1 MTRKLR
7 ANKLTNQLQSILLVL
22 CMGLFMVAIGWLLL
36 GTIGIFLAIAISIY
50 NLVFGPTVSPR
61 AILRAYHAQ
70 PLTPYEAPQ
79 LIELFSALIE
89 RADLSHPVQL
99 WYVPSQ
105 VPNAFAVGS
114 GSNASVAVTD
124 GLLRLM
130 NERELAGVL
139 AHEVAH
145 VMHKDTTVMGIAD
158 TMGRIASGIARL
170 GLLVLFLGLPT
181 LISDASVAWTF
192 LAGCMMM
199 STPFAVFLLQMALSR
214 SREFNADLGA
224 VSLTN
229 DPLGLASALQ
239 KLEQLQQGGWFG
251 RIFKNKGFNIEPSW
265 IRSHPA
271 TKDRVRELEEIAA
284 SIVEETSSTLKSEP
298 TMKSKPVS
306 VDFHAASCHQGR
318 RSAKLGS
325 SGQVSQHCGDR
336 SDE

>member
-36 GTIGIFLAIAISIY
+36 GRVGIFLALAISVY
-50 NLVFGPTVSPR
+50 NLVFGPTISPR

-79 LIELFSALIE
+79 LLELFSALVE

-114 GSNASVAVTD
+114 GHNASVAVTD

-139 AHEVAH
+139 AHEIAH
-145 VMHKDTTVMGIAD
+145 VKHKDTTVMGIAD

-181 LISDASVAWTF
+181 LLSGASFASTF
-192 LAGCMMM
+192 LAGCLMLV
-199 STPFAVFLLQMALSR
+199 TPFVVFLLQMALSR

-224 VSLTN
+224 VSLTQ
-229 DPLGLASALQ
+229 DPMGLAAALK
-239 KLEQLQQGGWFG
+239 KLEQLQQGGWLG
-251 RIFKNKGFNIEPSW
+251 RVFKNKGFNIEPSW

-271 TKDRVRELEEIAA
+271 TKERVRELEEVAA
-284 SIVEETSSTLKSEP
+284 SIVEESSDGSKTQLARKAEP
-298 TMKSKPVS
+298 VPI
-306 VDFHAASCHQGR
+306 DFHDPVETPPRYHPR
-318 RSAKLGS
+318 RG
-325 SGQVSQHCGDR
+325 VWY
-336 SDE
+336 

>member
-1 MTRKLR
+1 
-7 ANKLTNQLQSILLVL
+7 
-22 CMGLFMVAIGWLLL
+22 MVAIGWLLL
-36 GTIGIFLAIAISIY
+36 GNVGVVLAIAISIY

-79 LIELFSALIE
+79 LIELFSALVE

-114 GSNASVAVTD
+114 GNNAAVAVTD

-130 NERELAGVL
+130 NERELSGVL
-139 AHEVAH
+139 AHEIAH
-145 VMHKDTTVMGIAD
+145 VKHKDTTVMGIAD
-158 TMGRIASGIARL
+158 TMGRIAAGIARL

-181 LISDASVAWTF
+181 LLSDASVARTF
-192 LAGCMMM
+192 FAGCLMMV
-199 STPFAVFLLQMALSR
+199 TPFVVFLLQMALSR

-224 VSLTN
+224 VSLTS

-239 KLEQLQQGGWFG
+239 KLEQLQQGGWLG
-251 RIFKNKGFNIEPSW
+251 RVFKNKGFNIEPSW

-271 TKDRVRELEEIAA
+271 TKDRVRELEEVAA
-284 SIVEETSSTLKSEP
+284 SIAEETASSTVAVP
-298 TMKSKPVS
+298 TGKSKPVP
-306 VDFHAASCHQGR
+306 VEFHEPVSTPPRYHP
-318 RSAKLGS
+318 RSG
-325 SGQVSQHCGDR
+325 VWY
-336 SDE
+336 

>member
-7 ANKLTNQLQSILLVL
+7 ANKFTNQLQSILLVL

-36 GTIGIFLAIAISIY
+36 GRVGIFLALAISVY

-61 AILRAYHAQ
+61 SILRAYHAQ

-79 LIELFSALIE
+79 LLELFSALVE

-114 GSNASVAVTD
+114 GHNACVAVTD

-130 NERELAGVL
+130 NERELTGVL
-139 AHEVAH
+139 AHEIAH
-145 VMHKDTTVMGIAD
+145 VKHKDTTVMGIAD

-170 GLLVLFLGLPT
+170 GLLVLFLGLPA
-181 LISDASVAWTF
+181 LISGASFARTF
-192 LAGCMMM
+192 LAGCLMLV
-199 STPFAVFLLQMALSR
+199 TPFVVYLLQMALSR

-224 VSLTN
+224 VSLTQ
-229 DPLGLASALQ
+229 DPLGLAAALR
-239 KLEQLQQGGWFG
+239 KLEQLQQGGWLG
-251 RIFKNKGFNIEPSW
+251 RVFKNKGFNIEPSW

-271 TKDRVRELEEIAA
+271 TKDRVSELEEVAA
-284 SIVEETSSTLKSEP
+284 SIVAESSAGSRTQLTRKSEP
-298 TMKSKPVS
+298 VA
-306 VDFHAASCHQGR
+306 VDFHEPVETPPRYHPLRG
-318 RSAKLGS
+318 
-325 SGQVSQHCGDR
+325 VWY
-336 SDE
+336 